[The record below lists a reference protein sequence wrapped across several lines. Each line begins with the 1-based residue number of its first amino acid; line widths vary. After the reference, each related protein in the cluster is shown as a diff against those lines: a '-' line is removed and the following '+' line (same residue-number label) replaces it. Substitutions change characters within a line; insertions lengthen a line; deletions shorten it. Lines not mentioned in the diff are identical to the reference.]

1 MNNQL
6 REIKQS
12 KLLKEEAF
20 MYAFSYDD
28 KVNNETNFYEINF
41 GGFEQHYD
49 NYQCEVINAGHNGR
63 ISVANPFLY
72 LVAEGLADNGN
83 FLRKQ
88 LQNREIILATLPMQ
102 INGDHFTRFYGSS
115 GVSFNVINC
124 RVKKRIK
131 LRFVRPDFEALVN
144 GTDINVSGITRWFVM
159 LKMTPI
165 VN

>member
-1 MNNQL
+1 MDNQL
-6 REIKQS
+6 REIKKS
-12 KLLKEEAF
+12 KLVEEDAF

-63 ISVANPFLY
+63 VATANPFLY

-88 LQNREIILATLPMQ
+88 LQNREIILATLPTQ
-102 INGDHFTRFYGSS
+102 VAGDQYTRFYGSS

-124 RVKKRIK
+124 RIKKRIK
-131 LRFVRPDFEALVN
+131 LRFVKPDNEALVN
-144 GTDINVSGITRWFVM
+144 GTDININGPTRWFVM